1 VTGSFDKLSYYESGF
16 VMPILALNEKP
27 SQVSI
32 DEFKVPGFDTSR
44 EDPNSKLDRS
54 FNDNLLTIIS
64 NSSSYL

>member
-27 SQVSI
+27 RQVSI
-32 DEFKVPGFDTSR
+32 DEFKAPGFDTSR

-64 NSSSYL
+64 NSSYL